1 MYLEFQLPTGAG
13 GMAAAHANAIL
24 SRMLEAWSEK
34 YDIPY
39 RKKTEKYR
47 VKVTFDDNKAY
58 AVFALTWN
66 PNKDQQWVSYFS
78 NYSLIEPMKC
88 VY

>member
-1 MYLEFQLPTGAG
+1 MYIEFPLPPGAG
-13 GMAAAHANAIL
+13 GIAAAHANSAL
-24 SRMLEAWSEK
+24 SRMLQAWSEK
-34 YDIPY
+34 YNIPY
-39 RKKTEKYR
+39 RKKVEKYR

-66 PNKDQQWVSYFS
+66 PNKDKHGVSYFT